1 MSAVASEEQLAALYE
16 SGMSVEE
23 LSQAFGYEPT
33 AIKVTLERTS
43 KLFRERVADSS
54 EVFSKDE
61 YDTARQ
67 VLARLM
73 VTSDSDQVKFRAAKL
88 VMFEKLGRNDQK
100 GLRSVNLNINVLNQH
115 IREVEEAEKR
125 ALTKTVEVDPRHA
138 HLKAID
144 V

>member
-1 MSAVASEEQLAALYE
+1 MVEEQLVSLYE
-16 SGMSVEE
+16 GGMSVDE
-23 LSQAFGYEPT
+23 LTAAFGYET
-33 AIKVTLERTS
+33 AAV
-43 KLFRERVADSS
+43 KLALQKGSRVYRERVANDQ

-67 VLARLM
+67 VLTRLM

-115 IREVEEAEKR
+115 IREVEAAEKR
-125 ALTKTVEVDPRHA
+125 ALEKQVTIDPRHE